1 MSRVP
6 SVRPI
11 SLGWTVPVISA
22 VILALVVTGFG
33 TIAYRAVRLSTL
45 NAAAERLAT
54 VVQVI
59 AQPAAIQAPWIHE
72 GQVVAGS
79 PDVIDV
85 VRSNGQRVS
94 DSARARV
101 ASLTPDTGQTLAT
114 DIRDLSG
121 NVLFSITSPVVDS
134 LARSDANG
142 NAVPNGVRERVEA
155 GASATH
161 SPVRLTRSYPD
172 SVAQSELYLSG
183 PHVTIERSI
192 PIHDGGRLVGHLVQ
206 VRKTAASQNALRQ
219 LNSLIG
225 KDARLVVGN
234 RDGSLWSDLAKAVE
248 HPSPSS
254 KPTTY
259 ESDGRRWLSAT
270 GPVPT
275 GPWLL
280 GVELPEDIV
289 LAPVYAL
296 RWRLVWIGV
305 VIVGLAVIVT
315 ERLSRRLTMPLLRLT
330 TAAEG
335 IAAGRRTTP
344 LIETERTDEIGR
356 LSRAFATMADSI
368 RMSQDTLEMEIGD
381 RTLEL
386 QTALTQLRDAQGELV
401 RQERLATLGHLSGS
415 IAHELRNPLGVMMNA
430 LFYLESVLSDAP
442 PKVRDHLGKL
452 RSQVRLSESIITG
465 LLSVTRTGSPQL
477 STVSVPEILD
487 EHLTRVSIPSAIR
500 VDLDIPPDLPDLLV
514 DPIQVGQIL
523 TNLFTNAVQA
533 MEGKDGVMTVR
544 ARAADDRVRIE
555 VADTG
560 PGVRPE
566 DRERIFEPLFT
577 TKARGIGLGLSISR
591 SLARANSGELN
602 LSSPPGKGA
611 VMTLEL
617 PIAVESNATAPP
629 IVDSTTRAGV

>member
-11 SLGWTVPVISA
+11 SLGWMVPVISA
-22 VILALVVTGFG
+22 VILAIVVTGFG
-33 TIAYRAVRLSTL
+33 TIAYRAVRVSTL

-59 AQPAAIQAPWIHE
+59 AQPAAVQPPWIHD
-72 GQVVAGS
+72 GQVVAKS
-79 PDVIDV
+79 PDIIDI

-121 NVLFSITSPVVDS
+121 NVLFSITSPILDS
-134 LARSDANG
+134 LVRIDTSG
-142 NAVPNGVRERVEA
+142 RAVPNGARDGVEA

-161 SPVRLTRSYPD
+161 SPVRLKRSYPD
-172 SVAQSELYLSG
+172 SVVQSELYLSG
-183 PHVTIERSI
+183 PHVTVERSI
-192 PIHDGGRLVGHLVQ
+192 PIHDGDRLVGHLVQ

-234 RDGSLWSDLAKAVE
+234 RDGSLWSDLNKAVK

-270 GPVPT
+270 GAVPT

-296 RWRLVWIGV
+296 RWRLFWIGV
-305 VIVGLAVIVT
+305 GIVVLAVIVT
-315 ERLSRRLTMPLLRLT
+315 ERLSRRLTMPLLHLT

-344 LIETERTDEIGR
+344 LIEMERTDEIGR

-368 RMSQDTLEMEIGD
+368 RMSQDTLEMEIGE

-442 PKVRDHLGKL
+442 SKVRDHLGKL
-452 RSQVRLSESIITG
+452 RNQVRLSESIITG
-465 LLSVTRTGSPQL
+465 LLSVTRTGAPQI
-477 STVSVPEILD
+477 STVSVPQIVD
-487 EHLTRVSIPSAIR
+487 EHLRRVTVPSSIR
-500 VDLDIPPDLPDLLV
+500 VALDIPHDLPDLLV

-533 MEGKDGVMTVR
+533 MEGKEGAMTVR
-544 ARAADDRVRIE
+544 ARAVGDRVRIE
-555 VADTG
+555 VVDTG
-560 PGVRPE
+560 AGVRPE

-611 VMTLEL
+611 VMALEL
-617 PIAVESNATAPP
+617 PRATESTASVSAIA
-629 IVDSTTRAGV
+629 DSTTKAAV

>member
-1 MSRVP
+1 M
-6 SVRPI
+6 
-11 SLGWTVPVISA
+11 VPVISA
-22 VILALVVTGFG
+22 AILSIVVTGFG
-33 TIAYRAVRLSTL
+33 TIAYRAVRQSTL
-45 NAAAERLAT
+45 NTAAERLAT
-54 VVQVI
+54 VIQVFAQPPA
-59 AQPAAIQAPWIHE
+59 AQPAWIND
-72 GQVVAGS
+72 GQVVARNR
-79 PDVIDV
+79 DVIDV
-85 VRSNGQRVS
+85 IRSNGQRVS
-94 DSARARV
+94 DSARARI
-101 ASLTPDTGQTLAT
+101 ASLTPDTGQSLAT

-121 NVLFSITSPVVDS
+121 NVLFSITSPIVDS
-134 LARSDANG
+134 LARADTSAN
-142 NAVPNGVRERVEA
+142 AAPNGVKGGVEA
-155 GASATH
+155 GAFAAH
-161 SPVRLTRSYPD
+161 SPVRLKRSYPD
-172 SVAQSELYLSG
+172 SVTQSELYLSG
-183 PHVTIERSI
+183 PHVTIERAI
-192 PIHDGGRLVGHLVQ
+192 PIHDAGRLVGHLVQ
-206 VRKTAASQNALRQ
+206 VRKISASPNALRQ

-234 RDGSLWSDLAKAVE
+234 RDGSLWSDLTKAVE
-248 HPSPSS
+248 HPGPSAGL
-254 KPTTY
+254 TTY
-259 ESDGRRWLSAT
+259 LSDGRRWLSAT
-270 GPVPT
+270 GSMPS

-289 LAPVYAL
+289 LAPVYKL
-296 RWRLVWIGV
+296 RWRLFWIGAAIV
-305 VIVGLAVIVT
+305 VLAVLVT
-315 ERLSRRLTMPLLRLT
+315 ERLSRRLTTPLLRLT

-442 PKVRDHLGKL
+442 QKVRDHLGKL

-477 STVSVPEILD
+477 STVSVAEIVD
-487 EHLTRVSIPSAIR
+487 EHLIRVSVPNSIR
-500 VDLDIPPDLPDLLV
+500 VDLDIPPNLPELLV
-514 DPIQVGQIL
+514 DAVQVGQIL

-533 MEGKDGVMTVR
+533 MEGKEGVMTVR
-544 ARAADDRVRIE
+544 ARAVGDRVRIE

-560 PGVRPE
+560 LGVRPE

-602 LSSPPGKGA
+602 LSSPSGQGA

-617 PIAVESNATAPP
+617 PIAVESNANATP
-629 IVDSTTRAGV
+629 IVDSATRQGV

>member
-6 SVRPI
+6 TVRPI
-11 SLGWTVPVISA
+11 SLGWIVPVISA
-22 VILALVVTGFG
+22 VILATVVTGFG
-33 TIAYRAVRLSTL
+33 TIAYRAVRVSTL

-54 VVQVI
+54 VVQVF
-59 AQPAAIQAPWIHE
+59 AQPAVIQPPWIHE
-72 GQVVAGS
+72 GEVVAES
-79 PDVIDV
+79 PAVIDV

-114 DIRDLSG
+114 DIRGLSG
-121 NVLFSITSPVVDS
+121 NVLFSITSPIVDS
-134 LARSDANG
+134 LARSDTNAN
-142 NAVPNGVRERVEA
+142 ALPKGVREGVEA

-161 SPVRLTRSYPD
+161 SPVRLNRSYPD

-192 PIHDGGRLVGHLVQ
+192 PIHDGGRLVGHIVQ
-206 VRKTAASQNALRQ
+206 VRKVVTSQNALRQ

-234 RDGSLWSDLAKAVE
+234 RDGSLWSDLTKAIK
-248 HPSPSS
+248 HPNPSS
-254 KPTTY
+254 QSTTY

-270 GPVPT
+270 GPAPT

-296 RWRLVWIGV
+296 RWRLFWIGA
-305 VIVGLAVIVT
+305 VIVVLAVMVT
-315 ERLSRRLTMPLLRLT
+315 ERLSRRLTIPLLRLT

-344 LIETERTDEIGR
+344 LIDTERTDEIGR

-368 RMSQDTLEMEIGD
+368 RTSQDTLEMEIGD

-430 LFYLESVLSDAP
+430 LYYLESVLSDAP

-465 LLSVTRTGSPQL
+465 LLSVTRTGPPQL
-477 STVSVPEILD
+477 STVSVPEIVD
-487 EHLTRVSIPSAIR
+487 EHLSRVSIPSSIR
-500 VDLDIPPDLPDLLV
+500 VDLDIPPDLPELLV

-523 TNLFTNAVQA
+523 TNLFINAVQA

-544 ARAADDRVRIE
+544 ARAAGDRVRIE

-560 PGVRPE
+560 PGVRAE

-602 LSSPPGKGA
+602 LSSPHGKGA

-617 PIAVESNATAPP
+617 PVAVQSNATVSA
-629 IVDSTTRAGV
+629 IVDNTTRSGV